1 MGLRNTLR
9 HRPHATKAH
18 TDTAAVGSAPASSP
32 PAPTQPDAPAV
43 PDRPPAPSDQQ
54 AGDHQAGD
62 RVGLVHRSG
71 AVLLGLVLATFGL
84 LGFLDGLDYFS
95 TEGGTV
101 AGLSSNG
108 LLSTISVVTAA
119 VLIAAAV
126 RGGRTAST
134 VMLVLGVAFLLSALA
149 NLAVLNTEYNV
160 LAFSMA
166 NVVFSLCAG
175 LFLLVLGAYGRVSG
189 NLPPDS
195 PYRSADGTGGAG
207 LEEDEPERYASTPE
221 ERAIE
226 RAMREAELAVAE
238 HRASPEQARRVA
250 AMARV
255 RTRAD
260 RRRVW
265 AECERT
271 AIG

>member
-1 MGLRNTLR
+1 MGLLDTLR
-9 HRPHATKAH
+9 HRPADIEAH
-18 TDTAAVGSAPASSP
+18 TDTTG
-32 PAPTQPDAPAV
+32 
-43 PDRPPAPSDQQ
+43 
-54 AGDHQAGD
+54 HQTEARD

-84 LGFLDGLDYFS
+84 LGFLDGLAYFS
-95 TEGGTV
+95 TEGGNV

-108 LLSTISVVTAA
+108 LLSTVSVVTAV
-119 VLIAAAV
+119 VLIGAAV
-126 RGGRTAST
+126 RGARTAST
-134 VMLVLGVAFLLSALA
+134 VMLLLGVAFLVSALV
-149 NLAVLNTEYNV
+149 NLAVLNTEFNV

-195 PYRSADGTGGAG
+195 PYRSADGSSGDDV
-207 LEEDEPERYASTPE
+207 EEPEPERYAATPE
-221 ERAIE
+221 ERAVE

-238 HRASPEQARRVA
+238 HRASPEQARRVT
-250 AMARV
+250 AMAQV

-265 AECERT
+265 VECERDT
-271 AIG
+271 IG

>member
-1 MGLRNTLR
+1 MGLLDTLR
-9 HRPHATKAH
+9 HRPSDAKAR
-18 TDTAAVGSAPASSP
+18 TDGTAAGAPPAGAPVAPTPTPAPAP
-32 PAPTQPDAPAV
+32 
-43 PDRPPAPSDQQ
+43 PSDPGATASGQGTSPTGNRVSLVQ
-54 AGDHQAGD
+54 RAGAI
-62 RVGLVHRSG
+62 VVAL
-71 AVLLGLVLATFGL
+71 VLLTFGV
-84 LGFLDGLDYFS
+84 LGFLNGLDYFS

-108 LLSTISVVTAA
+108 LLSTISVVTAGI
-119 VLIAAAV
+119 LIVAALRSA
-126 RGGRTAST
+126 RTVST
-134 VMLVLGVAFLLSALA
+134 VMLLIGAAFLLSAMA
-149 NLAVLNTEYNV
+149 NLAVLNTTFNI

-166 NVVFSLCAG
+166 NVVFSLVAG
-175 LFLLVLGAYGRVSG
+175 VLLLTLGAYGRVSG

-195 PYRSADGTGGAG
+195 PYRLTVDGA
-207 LEEDEPERYASTPE
+207 EDAEGPEPEQYASTPE
-221 ERAIE
+221 ERAVE

-250 AMARV
+250 AMAQV

-265 AECERT
+265 VECDRD